1 MEKKF
6 KYLSEKEIRSLGLFE
21 LTLFN
26 ARYLAV

>member
-21 LTLFN
+21 IYQDQTKCDL
-26 ARYLAV
+26 